1 MAVLNGEAY
10 WACILAPNTKF
21 PDHYWGVELVVSRE
35 TAEDFK
41 KRGFRIKELEPGPA
55 LTIKRK
61 VNWTDKTGAIH
72 TRNGPALYDKQKQPL
87 DCQVGNGSK
96 VRVQYKEW
104 QSGQWQGLDLIAMQV
119 LDLVEYNN
127 SSAGSEFDVEEAFD
141 NEEDEL

>member
-41 KRGFRIKELEPGPA
+41 KRGFRIKELEHGPA

-104 QSGQWQGLDLIAMQV
+104 YTPNHQGLDIIAMQV
-119 LDLVEYNN
+119 LDLVEYN
-127 SSAGSEFDVEEAFD
+127 SSVAGSEFDIEASLD
-141 NEEDEL
+141 EEDEL